1 MKKDKLK
8 KLNPYITLLFIIVE
22 VIVYAIFIWKDITSL
37 DDTTAYKFF
46 AICLCFA
53 FSLYNILNHE
63 TDGIILSCAL
73 FFTIIS
79 DLITL
84 VIDDYYVLGVSCF
97 IIVQSIYMLRIT
109 LYNGKPLY
117 KTIIV
122 RVLII
127 SAVLIGLI
135 IAESFDSLTF
145 VSAIYFSML
154 LINSIESVFIRNKS
168 FYHLIFCIGLWLFV
182 CCDISVGLY
191 NIPDV
196 LGVTISYSTYDI
208 IGTLMWAF
216 YLPSQ
221 VLIVLSANDEKYSPL
236 KLK

>member
-8 KLNPYITLLFIIVE
+8 KLHPYITLLFIIIE

-46 AICLCFA
+46 AICLCFV
-53 FSLYNILNHE
+53 FSLYNILNH
-63 TDGIILSCAL
+63 TIDGIILSCAL
-73 FFTIIS
+73 FFTVIS

-97 IIVQSIYMLRIT
+97 IIVQSIYMLRIA
-109 LYNGKPLY
+109 LYSKKPLY

-122 RVLII
+122 RFLII

-135 IAESFDSLTF
+135 IAESFDPLTF

-154 LINSIESVFIRNKS
+154 LINSIESVFIRKMS

-191 NIPDV
+191 NITDV
-196 LGVTISYSTYDI
+196 LGIAISNSAYDFVANS
-208 IGTLMWAF
+208 MWAF

-221 VLIVLSANDEKYSPL
+221 VLIVLSANDQKYCPL